1 MKVLISPGFG
11 AGWSTWNIPEIAVDP
26 RVIEAFE
33 RGVDEEEMLQL
44 CIDLGYT
51 GGFEGTTPYMGG
63 FDQLRVVDIPVGT
76 IFRIAEYDGYE
87 SIEVFDES
95 GWLRAV

>member
-44 CIDLGYT
+44 CKEWGLTDSHGSL
-51 GGFEGTTPYMGG
+51 YMGG
-63 FDQLRVVDIPVGT
+63 FDELEIVEVPAGTLFRVE
-76 IFRIAEYDGYE
+76 EYDGNEYIAKFNE
-87 SIEVFDES
+87 REWF
-95 GWLRAV
+95 RAE